1 MKKYKLILGLLM
13 FFSIL
18 SRVNADANV
27 TLSCDN
33 NVTLGKYFY
42 CNLKYT
48 SNTSNEYNKISGNI
62 NISMFELSSND
73 LNITNEYF
81 NIESSGLST
90 SENYSIKLLAPTSL
104 IGGKTYTIKLSNI
117 KLYNEDDETSI
128 NNIETNVRIKSNENT
143 LSSLYVSG
151 TTISN
156 EFSPT
161 KTEYLAS
168 TTYSSITI
176 SATKTNA
183 NSIVSGLGNYNLS
196 IGNNTFIIKVTA
208 EDGSIKNYTI
218 NINRIN
224 TKETIN
230 TLTSLSVKGYSLLPK
245 FNSTNNEY
253 NVTVDSNAT
262 KVKIEATKS
271 GNKSIFVSGY
281 GPREITLSG
290 KTTVAIIKVK
300 SEYGEENIYK
310 INITKKDEIKTTTT
324 KVDTRSKNN
333 YLSNIQLDVVKLN
346 FDKNK
351 LIYELN
357 SNYALNEVEVS
368 ATLEDEKSSFVDN
381 YGPRKVKINDGKN
394 EILIKVKSESQE
406 IRTYKI
412 IINKIDDRDKNNNL
426 KDLKVSDGFLEFN
439 NSLTN
444 YEMKVSNEVRSINIE
459 AITESEKAKVT
470 IDGPKILMVGEN
482 IYNINVIAENTDTK
496 TYVLKVIRSES
507 TLSNNSNVKDIII
520 SNYIFNFDPNT
531 KQYDLTIK
539 EKKLNINVILEDEK
553 AKYNILGNELL
564 KNGSTIK
571 IMSFAEDGSH
581 TDYTINIHKENNKL
595 YCGIISAGV
604 SFIELIIFII
614 CYFKRKLEK

>member
-73 LNITNEYF
+73 LNVTNESF

-143 LSSLYVSG
+143 LSSLYVTG

-253 NVTVDSNAT
+253 NVTVDSNVT

-281 GPREITLSG
+281 GPREIALSG

-333 YLSNIQLDVVKLN
+333 YLSNLQLDVVKLN

-470 IDGPKILMVGEN
+470 IDGPKILIVGEN
-482 IYNINVIAENTDTK
+482 IYNINVTAENTDTK